1 MEDRDP
7 GGLAVSM
14 LLVLDLGLSSDI
26 VETKVDCKT
35 LFNKYRKSEKGTLL
49 DVMRNA
55 TKTAVIQTKIV
66 RYEDLAG
73 TGLKK

>member
-26 VETKVDCKT
+26 VETKVDVK
-35 LFNKYRKSEKGTLL
+35 LYLINIESLKKELKL
-49 DVMRNA
+49 DVIRNA
-55 TKTAVIQTKIV
+55 TKTAVIRTKVV
-66 RYEDLAG
+66 R
-73 TGLKK
+73 

>member
-1 MEDRDP
+1 MFNNLIYIPNPDSGVEDRDP

-35 LFNKYRKSEKGTLL
+35 LFNKYRKSEKGT
-49 DVMRNA
+49 
-55 TKTAVIQTKIV
+55 
-66 RYEDLAG
+66 
-73 TGLKK
+73 